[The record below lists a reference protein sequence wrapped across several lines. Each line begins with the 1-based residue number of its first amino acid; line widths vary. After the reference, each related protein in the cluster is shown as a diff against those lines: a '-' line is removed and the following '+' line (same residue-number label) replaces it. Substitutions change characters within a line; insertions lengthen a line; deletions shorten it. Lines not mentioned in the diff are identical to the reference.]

1 MPSSVKDL
9 FDAAGLTR
17 LDPPVRWGQPPPLKT
32 PGVYVVAL
40 TGEPDRKDST
50 GPVAQVDADKLR
62 ALLQRRPELRL
73 DGSRPSP
80 EELRQRLSG
89 FWLPDEPV
97 LYIGMTSASV
107 RKRVTAYY
115 RTSLGDRSPHA
126 GGWFIQTLRNM
137 DMLWVHFGS
146 AAEPLLAEERMLAA
160 FAGSVGTDARAS
172 VHDPDRLMPFANLRG
187 PLGPKRHG
195 ITGAKEP
202 RGPQADGARGRS
214 DEGVPPPIEPSPS
227 RAEPMKTRP
236 PVQKNRPPP
245 TLADGTVLSQPV
257 TAGNLSRGRVR
268 IGIASEGKKL
278 LPAEKARVTIILRGR
293 AVPGVLW
300 DPRMGP
306 DKERSGVLGVGKHS
320 LVELVEADERLVLRK
335 LGADQFSLD

>member
-1 MPSSVKDL
+1 MPSSVRDL
-9 FDAAGLTR
+9 FDAAGVR
-17 LDPPVRWGQPPPLKT
+17 LEAAVRWGDPPGLKM

-40 TGEPDRKDST
+40 TG
-50 GPVAQVDADKLR
+50 DADRRDATRPTAEVDDAKLQT
-62 ALLQRRPELRL
+62 LLGRRPELRL
-73 DGSRPSP
+73 DSRRPSP
-80 EELRQRLSG
+80 EQLRQRLG
-89 FWLPDEPV
+89 AFWLPDEPV
-97 LYIGMTSASV
+97 VYIGMTDATV

-115 RTSLGDRSPHA
+115 RTSLGARSPHA

-202 RGPQADGARGRS
+202 RAPRADGAPGRS
-214 DEGVPPPIEPSPS
+214 DEGVPPSI
-227 RAEPMKTRP
+227 RP
-236 PVQKNRPPP
+236 PSSGAERITATPPGRASSPPP
-245 TLADGTVLSQPV
+245 TRVVGTVFSQPV
-257 TAGNLSRGRVR
+257 TAKDLGAGRVR
-268 IGIASEGKKL
+268 VTSRSGGKKL
-278 LPAEKARVTIILRGR
+278 LPTAKARVTIVLRGR
-293 AVPGVLW
+293 TIPDVRW
-300 DPRMGP
+300 DPMMGP
-306 DKERSGVLGVGKHS
+306 DSERSGTLGLGKQA
-320 LVELVEADERLVLRK
+320 LAELVAADERLVLRK